1 MDASTILPLPLSA
14 AIVAAAL
21 LILWSI
27 WGDRS
32 GLRAIA
38 KVLSAAA
45 LAALGITAQLTS
57 EPPGWWILAYLAL
70 GASFLLWGASIFA
83 DTVKS
88 VAERRLAESQ
98 EGGDGGEGA

>member
-1 MDASTILPLPLSA
+1 MDAPTILPLPLSA

-32 GLRAIA
+32 GLRAVA

-45 LAALGITAQLTS
+45 LAALGVTAQLNT
-57 EPPGWWILAYLAL
+57 EPPGWWTLAYVAL

-83 DTVKS
+83 DTVRS
-88 VAERRLAESQ
+88 VAERKLADSQ
-98 EGGDGGEGA
+98 QAQERDDA